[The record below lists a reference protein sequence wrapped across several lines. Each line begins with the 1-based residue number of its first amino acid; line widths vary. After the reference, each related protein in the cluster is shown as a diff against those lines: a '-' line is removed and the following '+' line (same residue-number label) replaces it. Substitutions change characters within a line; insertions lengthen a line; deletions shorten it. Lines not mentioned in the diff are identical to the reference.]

1 MKPKLSNELDAMRN
15 SAPEMPQVH
24 PNTEQPLQLS
34 FT

>member
-15 SAPEMPQVH
+15 STPEMPQVH